1 MAQLHEN
8 RRAVRILVY
17 VVLAATVLTSFLTTG
32 PLWDR
37 VRLGELPVWLP
48 FVAPVL
54 FTLFVLVFSV
64 DRYLLVR
71 RRNYPVARAMLQL
84 GLAVV
89 FLAFLWPRQAREL
102 RAAHEIPP
110 LREAAELL
118 SHRQPSVRA
127 LACDALARG
136 PGTPDPQ
143 AQLEA
148 LLERERDPRVRERCE
163 VALSRLETQ

>member
-1 MAQLHEN
+1 MDELHEN

-37 VRLGELPVWLP
+37 VRLGELPLWLP

-54 FTLFVLVFSV
+54 FTVFVVVFSL
-64 DRYLLVR
+64 DRYILVR
-71 RRNYPVARAMLQL
+71 RRDYPVARAMLQL

-89 FLAFLWPRQAREL
+89 FLAFLWPQQAREL

-110 LREAAELL
+110 LRDALELL
-118 SHRQPSVRA
+118 AHRQPSVRA
-127 LACDALARG
+127 LACAVLAQEGSAQESRAEIETLLARE
-136 PGTPDPQ
+136 T
-143 AQLEA
+143 
-148 LLERERDPRVRERCE
+148 DPRVRNRCE
-163 VALSRLETQ
+163 AALRALATK